1 MKRALLDLIRNR
13 VLVSDGAW
21 GTFLQQKGLRPGE
34 CPELWNVTHRDDVL
48 AIARSYVE
56 AGADL
61 IETNSFGG
69 SRFKLEKYGLAGQ
82 VTELNRAA
90 AAISR
95 EAAGDRVLV
104 LGSVGPTGKMLIME
118 EVTADEMYEAF
129 REQSLALEA
138 GGADAIIVE
147 TMTDLE
153 EAVLAVRAARENTRL
168 EVICTMTFDRL
179 VTADY
184 RTMMGI
190 SPAEMVQPLLE
201 AGASI
206 VGTNCGNGMA
216 GMIPVVEEIRRT
228 HPGVPILVHANAGIP
243 LYREGKTVFPESPE
257 EMASHVKALLQAGAS
272 IIGGCCGT
280 TPAHI
285 MAIRKAAGYFL

>member
-1 MKRALLDLIRNR
+1 MKRTLSELIKNQ

-34 CPELWNVTHRDDVL
+34 CPELWNVTHRADVL

-69 SRFKLEKYGLAGQ
+69 SRFKLEKYGLGDR

-118 EVTADEMYEAF
+118 EVTAEEMYDAF
-129 REQSLALEA
+129 REQALALEA

-153 EAVLAVRAARENTRL
+153 EAVLAVRAARENTGL

-179 VTADY
+179 VTADF

-190 SPAEMVQPLLE
+190 SPAEMVQPLLD

-206 VGTNCGNGMA
+206 LGTNCGNGMA

-228 HPGVPILVHANAGIP
+228 HPTVPILVHANAGMP
-243 LYREGKTVFPESPE
+243 AYREGHTVFPESPE
-257 EMASHVKALLQAGAS
+257 EMASHVKALYQAGAC

-280 TPAHI
+280 TPQHI
-285 MAIRKAAGYFL
+285 VAIKKAAYFL

>member
-34 CPELWNVTHRDDVL
+34 CPELWNVTHRADVL

-69 SRFKLEKYGLAGQ
+69 SRFKLEKYGLGDR

-118 EVTADEMYEAF
+118 EVTAEEMYDAF
-129 REQSLALEA
+129 REQALALEA

-153 EAVLAVRAARENTRL
+153 EAVLAVRAARENTGL

-179 VTADY
+179 VTADF

-190 SPAEMVQPLLE
+190 SPAEMVQPLLD

-206 VGTNCGNGMA
+206 LGTNCGNGMA

-228 HPGVPILVHANAGIP
+228 HPTVPILVHANAGMP
-243 LYREGKTVFPESPE
+243 AYREGHTVFPESPE
-257 EMASHVKALLQAGAS
+257 EMASHVKALYQAGAC

-280 TPAHI
+280 TPQHI
-285 MAIRKAAGYFL
+285 VAIKKAAYFL

>member
-34 CPELWNVTHRDDVL
+34 CPELWNVTHRADVL

-69 SRFKLEKYGLAGQ
+69 SRFKLEKYGLGDR
-82 VTELNRAA
+82 VMELNRAA

-118 EVTADEMYEAF
+118 EVTAEEMYDAF
-129 REQSLALEA
+129 REQALALEA

-153 EAVLAVRAARENTRL
+153 EAVLAVRAARENTGL

-179 VTADY
+179 VTADF

-190 SPAEMVQPLLE
+190 SPAEMVQPLLD

-206 VGTNCGNGMA
+206 LGTNCGNGMA

-228 HPGVPILVHANAGIP
+228 HPTVPILVHANAGMP
-243 LYREGKTVFPESPE
+243 AYREGHTVFPESPE
-257 EMASHVKALLQAGAS
+257 EMASHVKALYQAGAC

-280 TPAHI
+280 TPQHI
-285 MAIRKAAGYFL
+285 VAIKKAAYFL

>member
-34 CPELWNVTHRDDVL
+34 CPELWNVTHRADVL

-69 SRFKLEKYGLAGQ
+69 SRFKLEKYGLGDR

-118 EVTADEMYEAF
+118 EVTAEEMYDAF
-129 REQSLALEA
+129 REQALALEA

-153 EAVLAVRAARENTRL
+153 EAVLAVRAARENTGL

-179 VTADY
+179 VTADF

-190 SPAEMVQPLLE
+190 SPAEMVQPLLY

-206 VGTNCGNGMA
+206 LGTNCGNGMA

-228 HPGVPILVHANAGIP
+228 HPTVPILVHANAGMP
-243 LYREGKTVFPESPE
+243 AYREGHTVFPESPE
-257 EMASHVKALLQAGAS
+257 EMASHVKALYQAGAC

-280 TPAHI
+280 TPQHI
-285 MAIRKAAGYFL
+285 VAIKKAAYFL